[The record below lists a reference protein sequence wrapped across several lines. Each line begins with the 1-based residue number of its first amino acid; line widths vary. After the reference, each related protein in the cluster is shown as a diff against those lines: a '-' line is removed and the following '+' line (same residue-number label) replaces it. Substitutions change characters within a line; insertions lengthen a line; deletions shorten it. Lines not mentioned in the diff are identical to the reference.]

1 MFTRAEKGYLAL
13 ALGLLAAGSALKAW
27 RLSGVRIGPFPDP
40 YFTAV
45 KTAGSAESPQFLK
58 PAADSGSQ
66 PPVDTSVFASVDS
79 QSAVSSVPGAASQV
93 NDASNPAL
101 GAAAEGIPVAAGATP
116 IAPKHAAIPKHGHS
130 PHQPTAAKSAFTGK
144 VDLNRAPLA
153 ELTRVKGI
161 GEKTAMA
168 IVEYRAAHGPFR
180 ELRDLLQV
188 KGIGEKKLEK
198 LGPYLI
204 L

>member
-13 ALGLLAAGSALKAW
+13 ALGLLAAGSVLKAW
-27 RLSGVRIGPFPDP
+27 RLSGVRIGPFQDP
-40 YFTAV
+40 FFMAV
-45 KTAGSAESPQFLK
+45 KTAPSAPSV
-58 PAADSGSQ
+58 ADSGGK
-66 PPVDTSVFASVDS
+66 PLVDTGVFASAGS
-79 QSAVSSVPGAASQV
+79 QSAVSSAPGSASQV
-93 NDASNPAL
+93 NDPSNPAL
-101 GAAAEGIPVAAGATP
+101 DGAAGGIPVAADTIP
-116 IAPKHAAIPKHGHS
+116 IAPKHAAIPKQGHS
-130 PHQPTAAKSAFTGK
+130 PHQPTAAKSVFTGK

-180 ELRDLLQV
+180 DLRDLLQV